1 MEPIKKFK
9 IFLVDD
15 ESFCLNL
22 YKQYF
27 NNLGYDDVT
36 SFSNGADCLN
46 YLTQQPDVI
55 LLDYGMDDLSGIDV
69 LKKIKRFNPDIFVV
83 FLSGQENIDTA
94 VNALKFGAFDYIVK
108 ASGDMLKLTKVLNKI
123 AEVKELMRA
132 ESPTL
137 INKLLGFLQ

>member
-1 MEPIKKFK
+1 MEPTKNFK

-15 ESFCLNL
+15 ESYCLHL

-36 SFSNGADCLN
+36 SFNNGPDCLN
-46 YLTQQPDVI
+46 YLTRQPDVI
-55 LLDYGMDDLSGIDV
+55 FLDYGMDDISGIDV

-108 ASGDMLKLTKVLNKI
+108 GTGDMLKLTKVLNKI
-123 AEVKELMRA
+123 NDVKELMRA

-137 INKLLGFLQ
+137 INKLLAFLQ

>member
-1 MEPIKKFK
+1 MEPTKNFK

-15 ESFCLNL
+15 ESYCLHL

-36 SFSNGADCLN
+36 SFNNGPDCLN
-46 YLTQQPDVI
+46 YLTRQPDVI
-55 LLDYGMDDLSGIDV
+55 FLDYGMDDISGIDV

-108 ASGDMLKLTKVLNKI
+108 GTGDMLKLTKVLNKI
-123 AEVKELMRA
+123 NDVKELMGA

-137 INKLLGFLQ
+137 INKLLAFLQ

>member
-1 MEPIKKFK
+1 MEPTKKFK
-9 IFLVDD
+9 IFMVDD

-36 SFSNGADCLN
+36 SFNNGPDCLN
-46 YLTQQPDVI
+46 YLTLQPDVI
-55 LLDYGMDDLSGIDV
+55 FLDYGMYDLTGIDV

-108 ASGDMLKLTKVLNKI
+108 GTGDMLKLTKVLNKI
-123 AEVKELMRA
+123 NDVKELMKA
-132 ESPTL
+132 EGPTL
-137 INKLLGFLQ
+137 INKLFSFLQ